1 MQWLNPKSAWLGPNT
16 LGKQG
21 LQFGILYPDLDS
33 LSGKNALMIDSEPRF
48 KNVDA
53 SAAVPKEVLPFFEQ
67 VRVLEPI
74 LIKDKSGNILRKF
87 QVYEGISYHP
97 QGKAKDQGAH

>member
-1 MQWLNPKSAWLGPNT
+1 
-16 LGKQG
+16 
-21 LQFGILYPDLDS
+21 
-33 LSGKNALMIDSEPRF
+33 MIDSEPRF

-53 SAAVPKEVLPFFEQ
+53 TAAVPEELLPFFDQ

-74 LIKDKSGNILRKF
+74 LIRDESGNILRKF

-97 QGKAKDQGAH
+97 QGAPKEQKAH